1 MRDANLLDKSL
12 LGASLDGFEHDVM
25 VRFLSMWHLLG
36 IALVVAAAGLTIP
49 TPKGPWDTLG
59 LVLRPLGF
67 VLVFYIPLTLALY
80 TLNIMGW
87 RDGGY
92 VVWHDRYIKWDD
104 YTNALFAGRAR
115 TLLVA
120 LPAAAWT
127 AAGLAGLWASAV
139 VPHLPAAPPSP
150 PKP

>member
-1 MRDANLLDKSL
+1 
-12 LGASLDGFEHDVM
+12 M

-36 IALVVAAAGLTIP
+36 IGLVVAAAGLTIP

-59 LVLRPLGF
+59 LVLRPIGF

-87 RDGGY
+87 RGVEY
-92 VVWHDRYIKWDD
+92 VVWQERYIEWDD

-120 LPAAAWT
+120 LPAAAWA
-127 AAGLAGLWASAV
+127 AAGLAGLWANTV
-139 VPHLPAAPPSP
+139 VPHLPPAPP
-150 PKP
+150 KR